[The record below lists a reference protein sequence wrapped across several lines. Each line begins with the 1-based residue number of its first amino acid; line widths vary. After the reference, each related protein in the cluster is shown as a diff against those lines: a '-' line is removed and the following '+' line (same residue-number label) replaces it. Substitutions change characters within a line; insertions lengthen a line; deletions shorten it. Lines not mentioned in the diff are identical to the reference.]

1 MKDHPQLKEMYLD
14 AEHEDGYYRD
24 QSVFGDGINIED
36 TMGVLV
42 SYKSGAILTYSLVA
56 YCPWEGFRVSFNGTR
71 GRLEMDV
78 LEQSYVNAGG
88 DQSKEGAV
96 AHTKITLHPM
106 FAPPTEIPII
116 EGEGGHGG
124 GDPKL
129 LNDLF
134 GTPAPDDFNRA
145 ASHVD
150 GAMSILTGIAANK
163 AIRTGQVVQV
173 KDLVQ
178 F

>member
-1 MKDHPQLKEMYLD
+1 
-14 AEHEDGYYRD
+14 
-24 QSVFGDGINIED
+24 
-36 TMGVLV
+36 
-42 SYKSGAILTYSLVA
+42 
-56 YCPWEGFRVSFNGTR
+56 
-71 GRLEMDV
+71 MDV
-78 LEQSYVNAGG
+78 LEESYVNAGG

-96 AHTKITLHPM
+96 AHTKITVHPM
-106 FAPPTEIPII
+106 FAPPYEAEVV

-124 GDPKL
+124 GDPVL

-134 GTPAPDDFNRA
+134 GTPLPDRLNRA